1 MHLTTVCQASCGHT
15 VFVLV
20 SQRSYF
26 WNFLSSLVEVLCA
39 PLFLSINKSLTK
51 ESCENDHEMS
61 LLIVEQSN
69 EEISAGNNSLK
80 ERNKNIN
87 HSNNIVKDTPK
98 RKYEEKK
105 VHRVCIPTRVQK
117 RNEKVRF

>member
-1 MHLTTVCQASCGHT
+1 
-15 VFVLV
+15 
-20 SQRSYF
+20 
-26 WNFLSSLVEVLCA
+26 
-39 PLFLSINKSLTK
+39 
-51 ESCENDHEMS
+51 MS

-117 RNEKVRF
+117 RNEKVRFWDLEKAESGNGIFKYENEMMGQEFDIFGVAYKTIEDSKLFGQEDI